1 MYAVYIIMSR
11 VFHPDVRR
19 IPNRL
24 RGNPGYGI
32 FSRSHGKD
40 AEDTKLKGWTIH
52 STVPFPML
60 ESGETVNRLSHMG
73 VGPEIYFSGST
84 LDRLTPEAAG
94 TVAESLRSAGIAT
107 TTFHAPFNDI
117 CPGARDEEVRLVT
130 VRRLRQAVSLAPLFR
145 PLGIVM
151 HGGYWNWLFDFDAEA
166 WLERARRTFS
176 EVMEAAERA
185 AVDISVENV
194 FDEVPDH
201 LLELRESIGSKRL
214 GFCFDAGHATLFSR
228 LPVQK
233 WLEAFGPHLRE
244 MHIHDN
250 RGLRDDH
257 LPVGEGS
264 INFRGVLLAAG
275 DVGANPILTVE
286 PQRED
291 HFHRSVLSLRAILA
305 EIA

>member
-1 MYAVYIIMSR
+1 MSR
-11 VFHPDVRR
+11 IFHPVVRR
-19 IPNRL
+19 IPFRL
-24 RGNPGYGI
+24 RGDPGYGI
-32 FSRSHGKD
+32 FSRSHRKD
-40 AEDTKLKGWTIH
+40 AEGTNLKNWTIH

-60 ESGETVNRLSHMG
+60 ESGDTVNQLSRFG

-151 HGGYWNWLFDFDAEA
+151 HGGYWNWLFDFDAGA
-166 WLERARRTFS
+166 WLEGAKRTFS
-176 EVMEAAERA
+176 EVAEAAESA
-185 AVDISVENV
+185 AVDIYVENV

-201 LLELRESIGSKRL
+201 LLQLRASIGSKRL

-264 INFRGVLLAAG
+264 INVRGVLLAAG
-275 DVGANPILTVE
+275 DAGANPILTVE
-286 PQRED
+286 PQREE
-291 HFHRSVLSLRAILA
+291 HFHRSILSLRSILA
-305 EIA
+305 DIA

>member
-1 MYAVYIIMSR
+1 MYAVYIHMSR
-11 VFHPDVRR
+11 IFLSIVRR
-19 IPNRL
+19 IPFRL
-24 RGNPGYGI
+24 RGDPGYGI
-32 FSRSHGKD
+32 FSRSHRKD
-40 AEDTKLKGWTIH
+40 AEGTNLKNWTIH

-60 ESGETVNRLSHMG
+60 ESGDTVNQLSRFG

-84 LDRLTPEAAG
+84 LDRLTPEDAG

-151 HGGYWNWLFDFDAEA
+151 HGGYWNWLFDFDAGA
-166 WLERARRTFS
+166 WLEGAKRTFS
-176 EVMEAAERA
+176 EVAEAAESA
-185 AVDISVENV
+185 AVDIYVENV

-201 LLELRESIGSKRL
+201 LLQLRASIGSKRL

-275 DVGANPILTVE
+275 DVGAKPILTVE
-286 PQRED
+286 PQREE
-291 HFHRSVLSLRAILA
+291 HFHRSILSLQAILA